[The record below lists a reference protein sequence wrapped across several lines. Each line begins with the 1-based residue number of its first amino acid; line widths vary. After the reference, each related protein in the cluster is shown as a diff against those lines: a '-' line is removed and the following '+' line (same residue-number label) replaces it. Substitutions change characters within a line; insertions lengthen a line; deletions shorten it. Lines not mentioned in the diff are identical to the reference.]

1 MRALDL
7 DTVHALRSDVA
18 LQVAR
23 FVRARGLTQVAA
35 ARDLRVPQPTVSK
48 IMNGRVSELSL
59 ELLIRIAVR
68 AGLHLVLQT
77 GNEPSEA
84 GAFVDGGVAPPG
96 SGLPSKVAEGAR
108 AALLDTTRRMTP
120 EQRLDA
126 QLRHNELVIGLH
138 LAGQTLNSA
147 RAGKAGRRPAGY
159 RRRTSS
165 GRDGK

>member
-1 MRALDL
+1 VPLPPRMRSDRALA
-7 DTVHALRSDVA
+7 TSRPAVESGNTRLRPDSVA
-18 LQVAR
+18 PSPASM
-23 FVRARGLTQVAA
+23 VAA

-77 GNEPSEA
+77 GNGPSEA
-84 GAFVDGGVAPPG
+84 GAFVDGGAGPPG
-96 SGLPSKVAEGAR
+96 SGVSSKVAEGAR
-108 AALLDTTRRMTP
+108 AALLDTARRMTP

-138 LAGQTLNSA
+138 LAGQTANSA
-147 RAGKAGRRPAGY
+147 RAGKAGRR
-159 RRRTSS
+159 RS
-165 GRDGK
+165 